1 MSMRRRQAEAALREI
16 RGHGDGERRVSRSDD
31 TLLRGSEILTD
42 AVRQRVCRDR
52 RANGI
57 VLASPVETT
66 PEGRQLLKLL
76 GLPHDTNDKRALA
89 TSVSAVFNA
98 LAKALIPKG

>member
-1 MSMRRRQAEAALREI
+1 MT
-16 RGHGDGERRVSRSDD
+16 HGDDA
-31 TLLRGSEILTD
+31 LLRGAQILTD
-42 AVRQRVCRDR
+42 AERQQLCRER